1 MDPDAAFDAHL
12 TEGGVR
18 FTERDADLLRAIREA
33 GSLNGAADALER
45 SYSRSQQRVV
55 ELEDAFG
62 ELVER
67 QRGGSGGGGSSLT
80 ETAEAL
86 LAEFERVE
94 AEFSGVAEV
103 AETVLAGTVV
113 EREGELGT
121 VETEAGLV
129 RALVPAGAERVCL
142 AVRADAITLHAPE
155 SVPESETSA
164 RNRFAGEGHERV
176 PVVAGP
182 LCRLRAVRPP
192 GRGERGLVPEDFER
206 PQRYPRG
213 AVRAVL
219 ADRLHAGPDPV
230 VGGPQPRHRL
240 AAQYLGRVDPR
251 RRRRLLVDPHVAG
264 RAVEQERV
272 DDPPGPAVG
281 VLDGKRCSPTDK
293 RDRVAEPGLLLDLRP
308 RGGLRVPVAARVV
321 GDVARDAA
329 PPARV
334 RPDGVAPAQ
343 QQHLALAAQETG
355 DDGAFVHAN
364 ADGPAGQEG
373 AVRGDRTGATARRAD
388 GPRRRPC

>member
-1 MDPDAAFDAHL
+1 MDHDVEVDARLDR
-12 TEGGVR
+12 EGVR
-18 FTERDADLLRAIREA
+18 FAARDAELLWAIREQ
-33 GSLNGAADALER
+33 GSLNAAANALGR

-62 ELVER
+62 QLVER

-164 RNRFAGEGHERV
+164 RNRFAGEVHDIVAGEAVARV
-176 PVVAGP
+176 VVDIGADTDLTVLVTRTSIDTLALAPGDPVVASFKATAT
-182 LCRLRAVRPP
+182 RA
-192 GRGERGLVPEDFER
+192 
-206 PQRYPRG
+206 Y
-213 AVRAVL
+213 
-219 ADRLHAGPDPV
+219 
-230 VGGPQPRHRL
+230 
-240 AAQYLGRVDPR
+240 
-251 RRRRLLVDPHVAG
+251 
-264 RAVEQERV
+264 
-272 DDPPGPAVG
+272 PAV
-281 VLDGKRCSPTDK
+281 DSTD
-293 RDRVAEPGLLLDLRP
+293 EL
-308 RGGLRVPVAARVV
+308 
-321 GDVARDAA
+321 
-329 PPARV
+329 
-334 RPDGVAPAQ
+334 
-343 QQHLALAAQETG
+343 
-355 DDGAFVHAN
+355 
-364 ADGPAGQEG
+364 
-373 AVRGDRTGATARRAD
+373 
-388 GPRRRPC
+388 

>member
-164 RNRFAGEGHERV
+164 RNRFAGEVRDIVTGEAVARV
-176 PVVAGP
+176 VVDIGADTDLTVLVTRTSIDTLALAPGDPVVASFKATAT
-182 LCRLRAVRPP
+182 RA
-192 GRGERGLVPEDFER
+192 
-206 PQRYPRG
+206 Y
-213 AVRAVL
+213 
-219 ADRLHAGPDPV
+219 
-230 VGGPQPRHRL
+230 
-240 AAQYLGRVDPR
+240 
-251 RRRRLLVDPHVAG
+251 
-264 RAVEQERV
+264 
-272 DDPPGPAVG
+272 PAV
-281 VLDGKRCSPTDK
+281 DSTD
-293 RDRVAEPGLLLDLRP
+293 EL
-308 RGGLRVPVAARVV
+308 
-321 GDVARDAA
+321 
-329 PPARV
+329 
-334 RPDGVAPAQ
+334 
-343 QQHLALAAQETG
+343 
-355 DDGAFVHAN
+355 
-364 ADGPAGQEG
+364 
-373 AVRGDRTGATARRAD
+373 
-388 GPRRRPC
+388 